1 MYYNPCEVFQGHLKP
16 LGASPGPQ
24 IIFSHFPKIGLFWAK
39 TSPFGAPIGTQKAL
53 GWSNMAYNH
62 VLYPC
67 EVFQGHLEP
76 LGAST
81 AVLVNSS
88 QWGYLQ
94 GPKIS
99 ILLSWK
105 ISGGGPSPD
114 LYHIFS
120 GSMSIIWPIFTQIE
134 DDVFSKS
141 ALLCT
146 TIFGLFCPFSAHF
159 KLFLDIWGLQTS
171 KTY

>member
-1 MYYNPCEVFQGHLKP
+1 MCVFFAWNRPFIQWKSVNVGDRHKCDWLTDWCELLSVMLMHPKVNVIVFAMLHPCGISVFSGVEFVCYPCNPPKRAPGWFNMTYNHVLYPCYVFQGHLKP

-39 TSPFGAPIGTQKAL
+39 TSPFGAPIGTQKAP

-81 AVLVNSS
+81 AALVNSS
-88 QWGYLQ
+88 Q
-94 GPKIS
+94 
-99 ILLSWK
+99 
-105 ISGGGPSPD
+105 
-114 LYHIFS
+114 
-120 GSMSIIWPIFTQIE
+120 
-134 DDVFSKS
+134 
-141 ALLCT
+141 
-146 TIFGLFCPFSAHF
+146 
-159 KLFLDIWGLQTS
+159 
-171 KTY
+171 